1 MEEDKLISFEC
12 YALGT
17 MERVSVS
24 IHLCGKR
31 HNYKPLKVER
41 DYVV

>member
-17 MERVSVS
+17 MERVGVN
-24 IHLCGKR
+24 IHLCWKR
-31 HNYKPLKVER
+31 HNYKPLNVEW